1 MSRNKLVVK
10 GAREHNLRGI
20 DLEIPRDSLVVVTGL
35 SGSGKSSLA
44 FDTLY
49 AEGQRRYVESLS
61 PYARQFLGVM
71 EKPDVDIIEGLS
83 PAVSIEQRKVAHN
96 PRSTVGTITEIYDY
110 LRLLFARVGEAYCY
124 HCGRPITRQS
134 IDRIVDTIIETAGK
148 KRILILSP
156 LIRGKKGEYRELFQ
170 QLKGE
175 GFIRVRVDGEIHD
188 VSSPPALSKGKRH
201 HIELVVDRLQGL
213 ERFRSRIA
221 DSVEIALR
229 MGDGIVQVSPEPS
242 GPGQPRSRED
252 DLVFSEKYACVNCG
266 ISYPEI
272 EPRIFSFNSPYG
284 ACPGCDGLGRKHEV
298 DAGMLVE
305 DPDLTLLNGAI
316 LPWGKPSGYLKD
328 TVLPSLARHYGFDL
342 GTPWKDLPE
351 NVRMTILGGSAD
363 EEITFEYRKG
373 EHTWAYRQPFRGVVA
388 RLKRRYLETTSSRVR
403 EQINSYMRLATCA
416 DCGGGRLK
424 PESLAVRI
432 EGRAISEICAMSIK
446 DALAFFRSIQLE
458 GNRGEI
464 ARPILRGI
472 IERLEFLVD
481 VGLSYLTLD
490 RQASTLAG
498 GESQRIRLA
507 TQIGTN
513 LVGVLYILDEPS
525 IGLHYRDNEMLLKT
539 LDRLKSLGNTIVVVE
554 HDDGIIRSADYIVDL
569 GPGAGI
575 RGGDVVA
582 VGRPDEITRNKRSI
596 TGKYLS
602 GELSISIPPER
613 RKGNGHAIVVKG
625 AREHNLKN
633 IDVEFPLGL
642 FICVC
647 GVSGSGKST
656 LVNDILYRSL
666 ASHFYRSKVAPGR
679 HDAVKGLEHIDKV
692 IEIDQSPIGRT
703 PRSNP
708 ATYTG
713 VFTPIRDFF
722 SMLPESRIRGYSK
735 GRFSFNVKGGRCE
748 ACRGDGLVK
757 VEMHFLPDVYVL
769 CESCR
774 GKRYNRETLDVIFK
788 GRSIAEVLDMTVQ
801 EALGFFRNIPVIHRR
816 LEVLSD
822 VGLGYIRLGQP
833 ATTLSGGEAQR
844 VKLSTELSRVGT
856 GKTLYILDEPTTGL
870 HFDDVKVLLNVL
882 HTLVDRGNTMIVI
895 EHNLEVVKTA
905 DYIIDLGPEG
915 GDDGGEVVVAGRPE
929 EVAEADNSFTGRYLR
944 HVLKGETWR
953 HQGER

>member
-1 MSRNKLVVK
+1 MSHNKLVVK

-20 DLEIPRDSLVVVTGL
+20 DLEIPRDSLVVITGL

-61 PYARQFLGVM
+61 PYARQFVGVM

-110 LRLLFARVGEAYCY
+110 LRLLFARVGDAHCY
-124 HCGRPITRQS
+124 NCGRPITRQS
-134 IDRIVDTIIETAGK
+134 IDRIVDTIIGTAGER
-148 KRILILSP
+148 RILILSP

-175 GFIRVRVDGEIHD
+175 GFVRVRVDGGIYD
-188 VSSPPALSKGKRH
+188 VSAPPSLSKGKRH

-229 MGDGIVQVSPEPS
+229 MGDGIVQVSPETSDPVQS
-242 GPGQPRSRED
+242 HAPED
-252 DLVFSEKYACVNCG
+252 DLIFSEKYACVNCG

-284 ACPGCDGLGRKHEV
+284 ACSECDGLGRKHEV

-305 DPDLTLLNGAI
+305 DPNLSLLGGAI
-316 LPWGKPSGYLKD
+316 MPWGKPSGYLKD
-328 TVLPSLARHYGFDL
+328 TVLPSIAQHYGFDL
-342 GTPWKDLPE
+342 DTPWKDLPE
-351 NVRMTILGGSAD
+351 NVRRTILNGSAE

-373 EHTWAYRQPFRGVVA
+373 EHSWVYKQPFRGVVD
-388 RLKRRYLETTSSRVR
+388 RMKRRFLETTSSQVR
-403 EQINSYMRLATCA
+403 EQISSYMCLTTCA
-416 DCGGGRLK
+416 ECGGGRLK
-424 PESLAVRI
+424 RESLAVRI
-432 EGRAISEICAMSIK
+432 DGRTISEICAMSIK
-446 DALAFFRSIQLE
+446 DALAFFRVHRPE

-472 IERLEFLVD
+472 IERLEFLVE

-525 IGLHYRDNEMLLKT
+525 IGLHYRDNERLLGT
-539 LDRLKSLGNTIVVVE
+539 LERLRNLGNTIVVVE
-554 HDDGIIRSADYIVDL
+554 HDDGIIRSADYIIDL
-569 GPGAGI
+569 GPGAGV
-575 RGGDVVA
+575 RGGEVVA
-582 VGRPDEITRNKRSI
+582 AGNPDELSANKRSI
-596 TGKYLS
+596 TGRYLS
-602 GELSISIPPER
+602 GEMSIPIPSER
-613 RKGNGHAIVVKG
+613 RNGNGHAIVVKG

-656 LVNDILYRSL
+656 LVNEILYRSL
-666 ASHFYRSKVAPGR
+666 ASHFYHSKVSPGR
-679 HDAVKGLEHIDKV
+679 HDVVEGLEHIDKV

-748 ACRGDGLVK
+748 ACKGDGLVK

-769 CESCR
+769 CELCR
-774 GKRYNRETLDVIFK
+774 GKRYNRETLDVVFK
-788 GRSIAEVLDMTVQ
+788 GRSIADVLDMTVQ

-816 LEVLSD
+816 LEVLSE

-929 EVAEADNSFTGRYLR
+929 EVAEAENSFTGRYLR

-953 HQGER
+953 KQGER